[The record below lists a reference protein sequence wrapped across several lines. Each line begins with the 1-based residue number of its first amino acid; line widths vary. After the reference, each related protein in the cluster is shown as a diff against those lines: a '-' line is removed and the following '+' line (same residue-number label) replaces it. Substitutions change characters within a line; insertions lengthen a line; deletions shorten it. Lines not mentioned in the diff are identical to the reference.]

1 MHFPLNVIYCRLLL
15 ISALWYIYSPSVL
28 TVQQRIIYLYR
39 NIINIRCGII
49 FPAQSTHNLC
59 THRMQ
64 AKHPPPPF
72 PVLWSDSLPVLTWI
86 LVVKV
91 FSQKWPM
98 WNSPNY
104 NLSMWSKVSLIL
116 MNSFSHEESWDEN
129 IHSEL
134 NAAHRNVLI

>member
-1 MHFPLNVIYCRLLL
+1 MQTFIDKCIVVYLLL
-15 ISALWYIYSPSVL
+15 SVL

-72 PVLWSDSLPVLTWI
+72 PVLWSDSLTVLTWI

-91 FSQKWPM
+91 FSPKWPM

-104 NLSMWSKVSLIL
+104 NLSMWSKVSLWIH
-116 MNSFSHEESWDEN
+116 FPTKSHGMKTSIQNWMLRIGMFWFN
-129 IHSEL
+129 MSIW
-134 NAAHRNVLI
+134 